1 MNQFTKNTTAE
12 EVTAHLDLSETTVLV
27 TGCTSGIGRESMR
40 VLALRGAHVLATGR
54 TEEKVQLA
62 SRNMAG
68 KITPLALELTDP
80 ASIGDCANTLLAA
93 DLVPDTVCLLYTSP
107 SPRDS

>member
-27 TGCTSGIGRESMR
+27 TGCTSGIGRRACSAR
-40 VLALRGAHVLATGR
+40 IARCSCLATGR
-54 TEEKVQLA
+54 NEEKVQLA

-80 ASIGDCANTLLAA
+80 ASISDCANTLLAA
-93 DLVPDTVCLLYTSP
+93 DVVPDTVAMRAYILSALLNW
-107 SPRDS
+107 